1 MIRGARGWSR
11 FTNPKCVRLGLGLGT
26 LTVIAVATAA
36 AADAPTISRPVE
48 PQINEV
54 DRWAAQVEPILTK
67 HCLRCHGT
75 LKKKSDLDLR
85 APAAM
90 LVGGERGPAIVPGKP
105 DESLVIQ
112 FVQPDA
118 DPHMPPGKKHLS
130 DDEIAT
136 LTEWIRRGAH
146 GPSELAAP
154 APAEPARSV
163 QAVIEEAWSPPP
175 GLTPTLVI
183 DLLIEQGWQ
192 KREVTPSTLCD
203 DRTYVRRVYLDLAGR
218 IPTRAERDAFL
229 SDTRSDKRLALVD
242 ELFASADYAR
252 HMRDVFDVVLM
263 GRRQRIGRRGG
274 DAREARRKN
283 GWFDYL
289 ERAFASNRPWD
300 AMVREMLVAR
310 PENEAARGA
319 PWYLYERRNKHQAIA
334 EAVGPGLL
342 GMQIQCAQC
351 HDHPLAPEIKQG
363 HYWGLVAFFNRSKN
377 VETPQGPAVA
387 ESAIGG
393 FVQFA
398 DLKGES
404 HDAVLA
410 FFDGRTV
417 PETRPE
423 PDQKQTDEPDL
434 YRIAPPAKDEKPEA
448 AAVPKFSR
456 REQLA
461 ELLTED
467 GTLVARAWVNRVWA
481 MLLGRGLVDPV
492 DRMDSTHPPSHPTL
506 LAWLADDFQRNGFD
520 GQRLIRAIVASRAY
534 QLDSALASAERRVP
548 EAFASASDKP
558 LSAEV
563 LYRSMQI
570 ACGLEGDGQAEPSDE
585 QDDKL
590 HRAFVKPFPDLF
602 PEVYGATLK
611 QALFLTNSPIVRDML
626 TLRPGGTTA
635 RMMAV
640 ADPRQRVDVAF
651 MAVLGRAPDAE
662 ERNMAVA
669 YLDERADR
677 PQVAVE
683 QLLWS
688 LFTSAEFVF
697 NH

>member
-1 MIRGARGWSR
+1 M
-11 FTNPKCVRLGLGLGT
+11 RLGCGLGA
-26 LTVIAVATAA
+26 LTILAVASVA
-36 AADAPTISRPVE
+36 AADEPVVTRPVE
-48 PQINEV
+48 PKTHEV
-54 DRWAAQVEPILTK
+54 DRWSEQVEPILTK

-75 LKKKSDLDLR
+75 LKQKNDLDLR

-105 DESLVIQ
+105 GESLVIQ

-118 DPHMPPGKKHLS
+118 DPHMPPGKKPLS
-130 DDEIAT
+130 DDEIAM
-136 LTEWIRRGAH
+136 LAEWIRRGAH
-146 GPSELAAP
+146 GPSEVAAP
-154 APAEPARSV
+154 APAEPADAV
-163 QAVIEEAWSPPP
+163 QPAPADAWIPPP

-183 DLLIEQGWQ
+183 DLLIEQGWR
-192 KREVTPSTLCD
+192 KREVTPSALCD
-203 DRTYVRRVYLDLAGR
+203 DRTFVRRVYLDLAGR
-218 IPTRAERDAFL
+218 IPTRAEREAFL
-229 SDTRSDKRLALVD
+229 TDTHSDKRLALVD
-242 ELFASADYAR
+242 ELFASPDYAR

-274 DAREARRKN
+274 DARKARREN

-300 AMVREMLVAR
+300 VMVRDLLVAR
-310 PENEAARGA
+310 PESEAARGA

-334 EAVGPGLL
+334 EAVAPGLL

-377 VETPQGPAVA
+377 VETTQGPAVA

-404 HDAVLA
+404 HHAVLA
-410 FFDGRTV
+410 FFDGRTI

-434 YRIAPPAKDEKPEA
+434 YRIAPPAEDETPEA

-461 ELLTED
+461 ELLTAD
-467 GTLVARAWVNRVWA
+467 GSLVARAWVNRVWA
-481 MLLGRGLVDPV
+481 MLLGRGLVHPV
-492 DRMDSTHPPSHPTL
+492 DQMDSTHPPSHPAL

-520 GQRLIRAIVASRAY
+520 GRRLIRAIVASRAY
-534 QLDSALASAERRVP
+534 QLDLIPASAERPVP
-548 EAFASASDKP
+548 EAFASANEKP
-558 LSAEV
+558 LSAEA
-563 LYRSMQI
+563 LYRSIQI
-570 ACGLEGDGQAEPSDE
+570 ATGLESDARAEPADGQEE
-585 QDDKL
+585 KL

-602 PEVYGATLK
+602 PEAYSATLK
-611 QALFLTNSPIVRDML
+611 QALFLSNSPIVRDML
-626 TLRPGGTTA
+626 SLRPGGTTA
-635 RMMAV
+635 RLMAI
-640 ADPRQRVDVAF
+640 ADPRQRVGEAF

-669 YLDERADR
+669 YLDQRADR